1 MRKRLDNWSTKR
13 LTKTTWTGLALTD
26 LPKSWGAM
34 APPGTTPL
42 QHIHVEFMFKFF
54 DKKEIF
60 LKIINL
66 SKKEKVVTSP
76 VLSDQNVVEDDEP
89 SEVS

>member
-1 MRKRLDNWSTKR
+1 M
-13 LTKTTWTGLALTD
+13 
-26 LPKSWGAM
+26 
-34 APPGTTPL
+34 
-42 QHIHVEFMFKFF
+42 E
-54 DKKEIF
+54 KKEIF

>member
-1 MRKRLDNWSTKR
+1 
-13 LTKTTWTGLALTD
+13 
-26 LPKSWGAM
+26 M

-42 QHIHVEFMFKFF
+42 QYIHVEFLFKFF
-54 DKKEIF
+54 DKMEKKEIF